1 MFLFCVKFVFHYW
14 CFRMQIIVLKANYFL
29 ESDNMFP
36 INGFKTLAW
45 SHHFT
50 TSGYLDTLA
59 SLTLPHL
66 LKCLCAYLC
75 STHSVLCFVLF
86 LFFLCILSCQFLWM
100 ICFWLPLLYSMT
112 FICMLGVHV
121 SVLYLFLRFSCWILE
136 LSPMVWWCRIK

>member
-1 MFLFCVKFVFHYW
+1 MLFCILEIILINNIYIAYEISSLNSTGNSDPSSVFVLCQNFCFHYW

-100 ICFWLPLLYSMT
+100 ICF
-112 FICMLGVHV
+112 
-121 SVLYLFLRFSCWILE
+121 
-136 LSPMVWWCRIK
+136 